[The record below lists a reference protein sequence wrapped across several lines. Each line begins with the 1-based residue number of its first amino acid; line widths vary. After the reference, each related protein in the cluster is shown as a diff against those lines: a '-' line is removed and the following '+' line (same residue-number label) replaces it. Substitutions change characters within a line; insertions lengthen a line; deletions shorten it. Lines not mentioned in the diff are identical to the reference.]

1 MANPMQ
7 KPDYAM
13 LAGLNNRGIPFPA
26 SGIPPKQPPKPDYG
40 LKENIPITP
49 ISGITP
55 KQPPKPDYGLKENIP
70 ITPISGGGATGVP
83 GTATRPSYPPEM
95 STRPSYPPEMSTRPS
110 YPPEMSTRP
119 STNLA
124 QLPPAQ
130 AQQQNP
136 WGNFNSPQGWGQQ
149 FQYVRPPQGFG
160 GGGYPQL
167 PGGMQPPPWM
177 QYYQNP
183 SGGAGMGFGGGMQ
196 MPMGAQNGYQ
206 NFQNQYQNPFAGY
219 YVNRPTYQPMPTL
232 PTTPGAPNMP
242 QYYRPGAMPSGW

>member
-13 LAGLNNRGIPFPA
+13 LAELNKRGIPFPA
-26 SGIPPKQPPKPDYG
+26 SGIQPKQPPKPDYG

-49 ISGITP
+49 ISGIQP

-70 ITPISGGGATGVP
+70 ITPISGGDPKRELDAE
-83 GTATRPSYPPEM
+83 REWEQ
-95 STRPSYPPEMSTRPS
+95 R
-110 YPPEMSTRP
+110 
-119 STNLA
+119 
-124 QLPPAQ
+124 Q
-130 AQQQNP
+130 QQQNP